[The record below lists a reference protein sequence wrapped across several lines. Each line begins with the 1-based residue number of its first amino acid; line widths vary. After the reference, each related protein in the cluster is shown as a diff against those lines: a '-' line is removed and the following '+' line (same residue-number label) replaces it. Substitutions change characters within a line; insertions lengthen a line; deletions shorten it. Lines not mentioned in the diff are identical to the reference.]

1 MSDSLLGVD
10 IGGTKVAAGLVDLQG
25 EILFKT
31 RNPMNSRGSAEEGL
45 SAVLMAI
52 NDALAFSPDA
62 NVVGI
67 GLIAPGPLD
76 PKRGLIINPPNNP
89 CWRNY
94 PLVQEVQKH
103 YDSPVVLDNDAN
115 GAALA
120 EAIWGAGRGYSN
132 VFYATLGTG
141 IGTGMVLDGKIFH
154 GRTGAAAEGGH
165 MTIDYR
171 SRYVCGCGKPGC
183 IEVLASGRAVA
194 RRAKEKAVTAPQA
207 AALLLELADGKID
220 NITAE
225 LVGKAWK
232 AGDPLATEILEE
244 TADMLAA
251 WIGNIVDMIEP
262 EVMVFGG
269 GLTDLM
275 KDWFAH
281 IERAFPK
288 WAINQRASEIPI
300 VHAKYGHD
308 AGVAGGA
315 ALCLSLP
322 KAVSMS
328 M

>member
-1 MSDSLLGVD
+1 MSDSFLMGVD
-10 IGGTKVAAGLVDLQG
+10 IGGTKVAAGLVDSQG
-25 EILFKT
+25 EIIFKT
-31 RNPMNSRGSAEEGL
+31 RNPMNSKGSAAEGL
-45 SAVLMAI
+45 SAVRQAI
-52 NDALAFSPDA
+52 DDALAFQRDA
-62 NVVGI
+62 NIQGI

-94 PLVQEVQKH
+94 PLVEEVQKH
-103 YDSPVVLDNDAN
+103 YEPQVVLDNDAN

-141 IGTGMVLDGKIFH
+141 IGTGIVLDGKIFH

-194 RRAKEKAVTAPQA
+194 RRAREKAVAAGTAGA
-207 AALLLELADGKID
+207 RLLELADGKAD

-225 LVGKAWK
+225 IVGNAWK
-232 AGDPLATEILEE
+232 QGDPLATEILKE

-251 WIGNIVDMIEP
+251 WIGNIVDILEP

-275 KDWFAH
+275 KDWFPH
-281 IERAFPK
+281 IAKEFPK

-322 KAVSMS
+322 KAVSV
-328 M
+328 